1 MTNAVVVLTVLVL
14 YFILLLML
22 SRYRSSSNTDND
34 AFFRAGRRS
43 HWLMVAFGMIGASVS
58 GVSFVSVPGW
68 VDRTGMTYLQMCL
81 GFFFGYLVIAFVLL
95 PLYYSLRL
103 TSIYDYLRQ
112 RFGSRS
118 HITGA
123 AFFIVSKFLGAGAR
137 LYLACLVLHE
147 ILCRPFGIPFPLTAV
162 VMLCGIFIYTHRSG
176 IHSIVRTDA
185 LQTACMLLALVG
197 MLGFAMNTLNFSLS
211 ETWQYVVQSDM
222 CRVFSWDWHDSQYFW
237 RQFLSGMFITIVMTG
252 LDQDMMQKNL
262 TCSNLRSAQK
272 DMCSYGFCFLPVN
285 LLFLLLGIL
294 LYAVAQQSGVDV
306 SEIRGDRL
314 MPFLVNNGFLGQLVI
329 IPFALGIA
337 SAAFSSADSAMTA
350 LTTSICVDLLGIE
363 RRGCAQNRAE
373 RQRKQVHVA
382 VLLAMWFCIVSFYV
396 LQSDSIIDLVYVM
409 AGYTYGPL
417 LGLFA
422 FGLFTKRLV
431 RDAYIPIVAVVSPVI
446 CAVLDHFAPLWWG
459 YHFGYELLMFN
470 GLLTMLGCWAL
481 TIRSRDTKSV

>member
-1 MTNAVVVLTVLVL
+1 MGNAIVVLAVLVI
-14 YFILLLML
+14 YFLVLLFV
-22 SRYRSSSNTDND
+22 SRYKSLSQSDND

-43 HWLMVAFGMIGASVS
+43 HWAVVAFGMIGASVS

-95 PLYYSLRL
+95 PLYYRLRL
-103 TSIYDYLRQ
+103 TSIYDYLRT
-112 RFGSRS
+112 RFGKRS

-147 ILCRPFGIPFPLTAV
+147 LVCKPFGIPFVITSVAL
-162 VMLCGIFIYTHRSG
+162 LLFIFLYTRRSG

-185 LQTACMLLALVG
+185 LQTACMLLALLG
-197 MLGFAMNTLNFSLS
+197 MLGFSIKALDFSLNDA
-211 ETWQYVVQSDM
+211 WHFVAKSDM
-222 CRVFSWDWHDSQYFW
+222 CRVLSWDWHDSQYFW

-262 TCSNLRSAQK
+262 TCSSLRNAQK
-272 DMCSYGFCFLPVN
+272 DMCAYGICFLPVN

-294 LYAVAQQSGVDV
+294 LYAVAQQVGVDV
-306 SEIRGDRL
+306 SEVRGDRL
-314 MPFLVNNGFLGQLVI
+314 MPYLVNYGFLGGLVI
-329 IPFALGIA
+329 IPFALGIS

-350 LTTSICVDLLGIE
+350 LTTSICVDILGIE
-363 RRGCAQNRAE
+363 RGNCDPQRAE
-373 RQRKQVHVA
+373 RLRKMTHLA
-382 VLLAMWFCIVSFYV
+382 VMAAMWGCIVGFYV
-396 LQSDSIIDLVYVM
+396 LHSDSIIHLVYVM

-422 FGLFTKRLV
+422 FGLFCRKSV
-431 RDAYIPIVAVVSPVI
+431 RDAYIPCVAIASPVI
-446 CAVLDHFAPLWWG
+446 CAFLDYFAPIWWD
-459 YHFGYELLMFN
+459 YHFGYELLMLN
-470 GLLTMLGCWAL
+470 GLLTMAGCWL
-481 TIRSRDTKSV
+481 LSKD